1 MLEQGDSQWMLA
13 VFDTQGAA
21 KPARYFV
28 PLVIGFEDH
37 DEERVRA
44 LAAVAVT
51 KVRQQATMGVLADA
65 MGDEPFCRAVV
76 AAIGSG
82 RETPAEGGTLRFVP
96 TDAFDAVVGNAL
108 SGATPLQRLTTSSN
122 SISLLG
128 DRLFL
133 KCYRRLQAGASPEL
147 EMGRYLTDVA
157 RYEHCVPVA
166 GSVEFHAKDGSVWV
180 LALLQAQ
187 VVNQGD
193 AWNFVV
199 DQLARLLESQRNVD
213 TDPQTG
219 IDAMSERMQVL
230 ARRLGELHLALARP
244 SKLPAFKPEPIVTS
258 DLARWA
264 AAVRSECDRTLEL
277 LARRHADLSEPLAV
291 LASRIAGARGE
302 LEARIAGAAKAPAGG
317 LKTRLHGDLHLQQVL
332 LARDDFLLIDFEGEP
347 QRTLEERHAKHC
359 ALRDLAGMLR
369 SFDYARQT
377 ALHQTVQGAAE
388 LERFT
393 PIARRWESALREAFV
408 RTYRDVAVAGGLYAS
423 ATAFDA
429 ARPLLDLFELEKA
442 FYELRYELDN
452 RPDWVG
458 VPLAGI
464 AALAGITE

>member
-1 MLEQGDSQWMLA
+1 
-13 VFDTQGAA
+13 
-21 KPARYFV
+21 
-28 PLVIGFEDH
+28 
-37 DEERVRA
+37 
-44 LAAVAVT
+44 VT
-51 KVRQQATMGVLADA
+51 SWAT
-65 MGDEPFCRAVV
+65 
-76 AAIGSG
+76 S
-82 RETPAEGGTLRFVP
+82 
-96 TDAFDAVVGNAL
+96 
-108 SGATPLQRLTTSSN
+108 
-122 SISLLG
+122 
-128 DRLFL
+128 
-133 KCYRRLQAGASPEL
+133 
-147 EMGRYLTDVA
+147 
-157 RYEHCVPVA
+157 VPVA

-193 AWNFVV
+193 AWNFTV

-244 SKLPAFKPEPIVTS
+244 SRLPAFAPEAIAAT

-264 AAVRSECDRTLEL
+264 AAVRGECELTLNL

-291 LASRIAGARGE
+291 LASRIAAARGE
-302 LEARIAGAAKAPAGG
+302 LDARIANTAKPPAGG

-332 LARDDFLLIDFEGEP
+332 LARDDFLIIDFEGEP
-347 QRTLEERHAKHC
+347 QRTLEERHAKHS

-369 SFDYARQT
+369 SFDYARHT
-377 ALHQTVQGAAE
+377 ALHQTAQGTAE
-388 LERFT
+388 LERFG
-393 PIARRWESALREAFV
+393 PIARRWERGLREAFV
-408 RTYRDVAVAGGLYAS
+408 RTYREVTVAGGLYAS
-423 ATAFDA
+423 AAAFDT
-429 ARPLLDLFELEKA
+429 ARPLLELFELEKA

-464 AALAGITE
+464 AALAGIAE